1 MAKNTTIPHLY
12 PVAMAGGKGT
22 RFWPLSREKYP
33 KQYLKLAGERSLLQ
47 DTLMRLRDIARKG
60 SVHIVTTEAQRDL
73 VNWQAREV
81 LSSEK
86 DFSTVVEPE
95 GKNTAPAIALMAF
108 KLMKK
113 DKDALLLVLP
123 SDHFI
128 RDVPPFEEAVEQ
140 AAALA
145 AKGRIVT
152 FGITPSRPE
161 TGFGYIKAGRSLGGG
176 AYNVSQFVEKP
187 DLKTAR
193 KYLKQGGFYW
203 NSGMFLF
210 RAKDMVEE
218 LKRYMPATYK
228 AFQAIKKNLNGKS
241 EMKALKAAYGKVDE
255 ESIDYG
261 IMERTKRVAV
271 IKTDF
276 HWSDI
281 GSWNALEEVINPD
294 RDGNVMEGNVV
305 SLDSTGSIFY
315 TDDKLLGAVGLKDMV
330 VVNTSDA
337 TLIIPKDRVQEVKAL
352 VSELKHR
359 GKEEYLA
366 PRLEERPWG
375 YFSVLE
381 RGESHQIK
389 HIYLK
394 PGARLSLQM
403 HNHRSEHWIV
413 VSGSATVTRGED
425 VFIVH
430 QNESTFIPATEKH
443 RLENKGKIPLRII
456 EIQSGEYLGEDDIIR
471 FDDVYGRETR

>member
-1 MAKNTTIPHLY
+1 MSDNNVIPHLY
-12 PVAMAGGKGT
+12 PVVMSGGKGT
-22 RFWPLSREKYP
+22 RFWPLSREKFP

-47 DTLMRLRDIARKG
+47 DTLMRLGIIAKKG
-60 SVHIVTTEAQRDL
+60 SVHIVTTEAQKDI
-73 VNWQAREV
+73 VDWQAREV
-81 LSSEK
+81 MG
-86 DFSTVVEPE
+86 DFCTVVEPE

-128 RDVPPFEEAVEQ
+128 RDVPPFEDAVAR
-140 AAALA
+140 AAVLA

-152 FGITPSRPE
+152 FGITPTRPE
-161 TGFGYIKAGRSLGGG
+161 TGFGYIKAGKSLGGG
-176 AYNVSQFVEKP
+176 SYSVSRFVEKP

-193 KYLKQGGFYW
+193 SYLKQGGFYW

-210 RAKDMVEE
+210 RAKDMVDE
-218 LKRYMPATYK
+218 LKRYMPATFK
-228 AFQAIKKNLNGKS
+228 AFEAIRKNLNGKT
-241 EMKALKAAYGKVDE
+241 EEKALKAAYATVDE

-261 IMERTKRVAV
+261 IMEKTKRVAV
-271 IKTDF
+271 IKADF

-281 GSWNALEEVINPD
+281 GSWNALEEVVDPD
-294 RDGNVMEGNVV
+294 REGNVNEGNVV
-305 SLDSTGSIFY
+305 SLDCKDSIFY
-315 TDDKLLGAVGLKDMV
+315 TDNKLLGAVGLKGMV
-330 VVNTSDA
+330 VVNTTDA
-337 TLIIPKDRVQEVKAL
+337 TLIIPKDRVQEVKDL
-352 VSELKHR
+352 VTELKLKGR
-359 GKEEYLA
+359 EEHLA

-375 YFSVLE
+375 YFEVLE
-381 RGESHQIK
+381 RGPSYQIK

-413 VSGSATVTRGED
+413 VSGSATVTRGDEI
-425 VFIVH
+425 FIVH
-430 QNESTFIPATEKH
+430 QNESTFIPATEMH
-443 RLENKGKIPLRII
+443 RLENKGRIPLRII

-471 FDDVYGRETR
+471 FDDVYGRKTG

>member
-1 MAKNTTIPHLY
+1 MARNTIIPHLY
-12 PVAMAGGKGT
+12 PVVMAGGKGT
-22 RFWPLSREKYP
+22 RFWPLSRERFP
-33 KQYLKLAGERSLLQ
+33 KQYLKLASERSLLQ
-47 DTLMRLRDIARKG
+47 DTLMRLGLIAKRG
-60 SVHIVTTEAQRDL
+60 TVNIVTTEAQKDI
-73 VNWQAREV
+73 VDWQAREV
-81 LSSEK
+81 LG

-108 KLMKK
+108 KLFKK

-128 RDVPPFEEAVEQ
+128 RDVPPFEEAVGR

-152 FGITPSRPE
+152 FGIKPTRPE
-161 TGFGYIKAGRSLGGG
+161 TGFGYIKAGKSLGGESF
-176 AYNVSQFVEKP
+176 NVLRFVEKP

-193 KYLKQGGFYW
+193 SYLKQDGFYW

-210 RAKDMVEE
+210 RAKDMIEE
-218 LKRYMPATYK
+218 LKRFMPATFR
-228 AFQAIKKNLNGKS
+228 AFDAIRKNLNGKS
-241 EMKALKAAYGKVDE
+241 ESKALRAAYASVDE

-261 IMERTKRVAV
+261 IMEKTKRVAV
-271 IKTDF
+271 IKADF

-281 GSWNALEEVINPD
+281 GSWSALEEVVDAD
-294 RDGNVMEGNVV
+294 RDGNVSEGNVV
-305 SLDSTGSIFY
+305 SLGCKDSIFY
-315 TDDKLLGAVGLKDMV
+315 TDNKLLGAVGLNGMV
-330 VVNTSDA
+330 VVNTTDA
-337 TLIIPKDRVQEVKAL
+337 TLMIPKDRVQEVKDL
-352 VSELKHR
+352 VTELKLK

-375 YFSVLE
+375 YFEVLE
-381 RGESHQIK
+381 RGPSYQIK

-413 VSGSATVTRGED
+413 VSGSATVTRGEET
-425 VFIVH
+425 FFVH
-430 QNESTFIPATEKH
+430 QNESTFIPATLKH

-471 FDDVYGRETR
+471 FDDVYGRKTG

>member
-1 MAKNTTIPHLY
+1 MAKKTEIPHLY
-12 PVAMAGGKGT
+12 PVVMAGGKGT
-22 RFWPLSREKYP
+22 RFWPLSREKFP
-33 KQYLKLAGERSLLQ
+33 KQYLKLAGEHSLLQ
-47 DTLMRLRDIARKG
+47 DTLKRLSVIARQG
-60 SVHIVTTEAQRDL
+60 SVHIVTTEPQKDI
-73 VNWQAREV
+73 VDWQAREIMK
-81 LSSEK
+81 E
-86 DFSTVVEPE
+86 FSTVVEPE

-113 DKDALLLVLP
+113 DKDAMLLVLP

-128 RDVPPFEEAVEQ
+128 RDTPPFEDAVTR

-145 AKGRIVT
+145 SKGRIVT
-152 FGITPSRPE
+152 FGITPTRPE
-161 TGFGYIKAGRSLGGG
+161 TGFGYIKAGRSLGDGS
-176 AYNVSQFVEKP
+176 YNVSRFVEKP

-193 KYLKQGGFYW
+193 SYLREGGFYW

-210 RAKDMVEE
+210 RAKDMLEE
-218 LKRYMPATYK
+218 LKRYMPATFK
-228 AFQAIKKNLNGKS
+228 AFDSISKSLNGKG
-241 EMKALKAAYGKVDE
+241 EEKALREAYSCVEE

-261 IMERTKRVAV
+261 IMERTKRIAV

-281 GSWNALEEVINPD
+281 GSWNALGELVDAD
-294 RDGNVMEGNVV
+294 RDGNVSEGNVV
-305 SLDSTGSIFY
+305 GLDCQDSIFY
-315 TDDKLLGAVGLKDMV
+315 TDNKLVGAVGLKGMV

-337 TLIIPKDRVQEVKAL
+337 ILIIPKDRVQEVKDL
-352 VSELKHR
+352 VTELKLR
-359 GKEEYLA
+359 GREEHLA
-366 PRLEERPWG
+366 PRLDERPWG
-375 YFSVLE
+375 YFEVLE
-381 RGESHQIK
+381 RASSYQIK

-413 VSGSATVTRGED
+413 VSGSATVTRGEET
-425 VFIVH
+425 FFVH

-471 FDDVYGRETR
+471 YDDVYGRKTK

>member
-1 MAKNTTIPHLY
+1 MS
-12 PVAMAGGKGT
+12 GGKGT
-22 RFWPLSREKYP
+22 RFWPLSRERFP

-47 DTLMRLRDIARKG
+47 DTLMRLGVIAKRG
-60 SVHIVTTEAQRDL
+60 SVNIVTTEAQKDI
-73 VNWQAREV
+73 VDWQAREV
-81 LSSEK
+81 LS

-108 KLMKK
+108 KLFNK

-128 RDVPPFEEAVEQ
+128 RDIPPFEAAVDR
-140 AAALA
+140 AARLA

-152 FGITPSRPE
+152 FGITPTRPE
-161 TGFGYIKAGRSLGGG
+161 TGFGYIKAGRSLGDGSF
-176 AYNVSQFVEKP
+176 NVTRFVEKP
-187 DLKTAR
+187 DIKTA
-193 KYLKQGGFYW
+193 KSYLKQGGFYW

-210 RAKDMVEE
+210 RAKDMIDE
-218 LKRYMPATYK
+218 LKNYMPSTFN
-228 AFQAIKKNLNGKS
+228 AFDAIRDSFNGKT
-241 EMKALKAAYGKVDE
+241 EGKALKAAYASVDE

-261 IMERTKRVAV
+261 IMEKTKRVAM
-271 IKTDF
+271 IKADF

-281 GSWNALEEVINPD
+281 GSWNALEEVVDAD
-294 RDGNVMEGNVV
+294 RDGNVSEGNVV
-305 SLDSTGSIFY
+305 SLGCKDSIFY
-315 TDDKLLGAVGLKDMV
+315 TDNKLLGAVGISGMV
-330 VVNTSDA
+330 VVNTTDA
-337 TLIIPKDRVQEVKAL
+337 TLIIPKGRVQEVKAL
-352 VSELKHR
+352 VTELKLR

-375 YFSVLE
+375 YFEVLD
-381 RGESHQIK
+381 RGPSYQIK

-413 VSGSATVTRGED
+413 VSGSATVTRGEET
-425 VFIVH
+425 FFVH

-471 FDDVYGRETR
+471 FDDVYGRKTR

>member
-1 MAKNTTIPHLY
+1 MPKNDVIPHLF
-12 PVAMAGGKGT
+12 PVVMAGGKGT
-22 RFWPLSREKYP
+22 RFWPLSREKFP

-47 DTLMRLRDIARKG
+47 DTLMRLGVIAKRG
-60 SVHIVTTEAQRDL
+60 SVHIVTTEAQKDI
-73 VNWQAREV
+73 VDWQAREV
-81 LSSEK
+81 MK
-86 DFSTVVEPE
+86 DFCTVVEPE

-123 SDHFI
+123 SDHYI
-128 RDVPPFEEAVEQ
+128 RDIPPFEDAVAK
-140 AAALA
+140 AAVLA
-145 AKGRIVT
+145 AQGRIVT
-152 FGITPSRPE
+152 FGIIPSRPE
-161 TGFGYIKAGRSLGGG
+161 TGFGYIKAGRTLGGG
-176 AYNVSQFVEKP
+176 AYNVSRFVEKP

-193 KYLKQGGFYW
+193 SYLRQGGFYW

-210 RAKDMVEE
+210 RAKDMIEE
-218 LKRYMPATYK
+218 LKRHMPATFK
-228 AFQAIKKNLNGKS
+228 AFDSVKRSLNGKT
-241 EMKALKAAYGKVDE
+241 EEKALRAAYAAVDE

-261 IMERTKRVAV
+261 IMEKAKRVAV
-271 IKTDF
+271 VKADF

-281 GSWNALEEVINPD
+281 GSWSALEEVVDPD
-294 RDGNVMEGNVV
+294 RDGNVREGNVV
-305 SLDSTGSIFY
+305 SLECRDSIFY
-315 TDDKLLGAVGLKDMV
+315 TDNRLLGAVGIKGMV
-330 VVNTSDA
+330 VVNTPDA
-337 TLIIPKDRVQEVKAL
+337 TLIIPKDRVQEVKDL
-352 VSELKHR
+352 VTELKLKGR
-359 GKEEYLA
+359 EEHLA

-375 YFSVLE
+375 YFEVLD
-381 RGESHQIK
+381 RGPTYQIK

-413 VSGSATVTRGED
+413 VSGSATVTRGEA

-471 FDDVYGRETR
+471 FNDVYGRKTK

>member
-1 MAKNTTIPHLY
+1 MAKITVIPHLY
-12 PVAMAGGKGT
+12 PVVMAGGKGT
-22 RFWPLSREKYP
+22 RFWPLSREKFP

-47 DTLMRLRDIARKG
+47 DTLMRLEIIAKKG
-60 SVHIVTTEAQRDL
+60 SVHIVTTEVQKDI
-73 VNWQAREV
+73 VDWQAREV
-81 LSSEK
+81 MR
-86 DFSTVVEPE
+86 DFQTVVEPE

-113 DKDALLLVLP
+113 DRDALVLVLP

-128 RDVPPFEEAVEQ
+128 RDVPPFEDAVAK

-152 FGITPSRPE
+152 FGITPTRPE
-161 TGFGYIKAGRSLGGG
+161 TGFGYIKAGKPLGGG
-176 AYNVSQFVEKP
+176 SYNVSRFVEKP
-187 DLKTAR
+187 DIKTAR
-193 KYLKQGGFYW
+193 AYLKQGGFYW

-210 RAKDMVEE
+210 RAKDMLEE

-228 AFQAIKKNLNGKS
+228 AFDAVRKSLNGKA
-241 EMKALKAAYGKVDE
+241 EEKALRAAYSAVQE

-261 IMERTKRVAV
+261 VMEKTKRVAV

-281 GSWNALEEVINPD
+281 GSWNALGEVVDAD
-294 RDGNVMEGNVV
+294 RDGNVSEGNVV
-305 SLDSTGSIFY
+305 NLDCRDSIFY
-315 TDDKLLGAVGLKDMV
+315 TDNKLLGAVGLSGMV
-330 VVNTSDA
+330 VVNTTDA
-337 TLIIPKDRVQEVKAL
+337 TLIIPRDRVQEVKDL
-352 VSELKHR
+352 VTELKLKGR
-359 GKEEYLA
+359 EEHLA

-375 YFSVLE
+375 YFEVLE
-381 RGESHQIK
+381 RGPSYQIK

-413 VSGSATVTRGED
+413 VSGSATVTRGEET
-425 VFIVH
+425 FFVH
-430 QNESTFIPATEKH
+430 QNESTFIPATQKH

-471 FDDVYGRETR
+471 FDDVYGRNTK

>member
-1 MAKNTTIPHLY
+1 MAKSNEIPHLY
-12 PVAMAGGKGT
+12 PVVMAGGKGT
-22 RFWPLSREKYP
+22 RFWPLSREKFP

-47 DTLMRLRDIARKG
+47 DTLMRLGVIAKRG
-60 SVHIVTTEAQRDL
+60 SVHIVTTEAQKDI
-73 VNWQAREV
+73 VDWQAREV
-81 LSSEK
+81 MGE
-86 DFSTVVEPE
+86 FSTVVEPE

-108 KLMKK
+108 KLYKK

-128 RDVPPFEEAVEQ
+128 RDVPPFEDAVAR
-140 AAALA
+140 AARLA

-152 FGITPSRPE
+152 FGITPTRPE
-161 TGFGYIKAGRSLGGG
+161 TGFGYIKAGRSLGDGS
-176 AYNVSQFVEKP
+176 YNVSRFVEKP
-187 DLKTAR
+187 DIKTA
-193 KYLKQGGFYW
+193 KSYLKQGGFYW

-210 RAKDMVEE
+210 RAKDMIEE
-218 LKRYMPATYK
+218 LKRYMPATFK
-228 AFQAIKKNLNGKS
+228 AFDGIRKNFNGKT
-241 EMKALKAAYGKVDE
+241 EEKALKAAYASVDE

-261 IMERTKRVAV
+261 IMEKTKRVAV

-281 GSWNALEEVINPD
+281 GSWNALEEVVDAD
-294 RDGNVMEGNVV
+294 RHGNVMEGNVIN
-305 SLDSTGSIFY
+305 LDCMDSIFY
-315 TDDKLLGAVGLKDMV
+315 TDNKLLGAVGLKGMV
-330 VVNTSDA
+330 VVNTTDA
-337 TLIIPKDRVQEVKAL
+337 TLIIPRDRVQEVKDL
-352 VSELKHR
+352 VTELKLK
-359 GKEEYLA
+359 GKDEYLA

-375 YFSVLE
+375 YFEVLE
-381 RGESHQIK
+381 RGPSYQIK

-413 VSGSATVTRGED
+413 VSGSATVTRGEET
-425 VFIVH
+425 FIVH
-430 QNESTFIPATEKH
+430 QNESTFIPATERH

-471 FDDVYGRETR
+471 FDDVYGRKTK